1 MPSIHPTFA
10 DAKKLHALHAT
21 DKDLLPIYLDLTADL
36 DTPVSVYLKLRQQQ
50 TGDVKQSFLLES
62 IFPGE
67 NIARYSLIG
76 TDPLKTLLSGPNC
89 AYKGD
94 PLVQLEQ
101 EMKTFR
107 VVHLPELDV
116 PMTGGAVG
124 YCSFDAVRH
133 FEPTVGPFVDKQ
145 TDIFGIPESMY
156 MLFNTIVVFDHVFHS
171 LKVVTHVNI
180 HGDFDAEYQAAS
192 DRILAIQGF
201 LDAPLAR
208 SSSSAHVN
216 DKTALTEVDY
226 EAISNVGR
234 DKYMNFVTTLKTHI
248 VDGDIFQA
256 VPSHRLNIPLPATVT
271 SFDLYRQMRVINP
284 SPYMFYLDF
293 ADGLEVRCLLLERA
307 EHIMLVDLGRNDVGR
322 VAVPGSVKV
331 EALMKIEKYSHVMH
345 IVSVVKGELRQDKS
359 IYDAYRALFPAGT
372 LTGAPKVKAM
382 QLICGLEQ
390 ERRGIYG
397 GSVGYIGFNGVLD
410 TAIAIR
416 TIVVHN
422 RRVYCQAGAGIV
434 YDSDPA
440 AEYHETIIKLGSAVR
455 TVEKCVHH
463 KESNA

>member
-1 MPSIHPTFA
+1 MPSIHPTFTE
-10 DAKKLHALHAT
+10 AKALHATHAT

-50 TGDVKQSFLLES
+50 TGVVKQSFLLES
-62 IFPGE
+62 ILPGE

-76 TDPLKTLLSGPNC
+76 TDPLKTLESGPNC
-89 AYKGD
+89 AFKGD
-94 PLVQLEQ
+94 PLAQLEK

-107 VVHLPELDV
+107 VVNLPELNV
-116 PMTGGAVG
+116 PMSGGAVG

-180 HGDFDAEYQAAS
+180 HGDFESEYHAATE
-192 DRILAIQGF
+192 RIFAIQRH
-201 LDAPLAR
+201 LDAPLAH

-216 DKTALTEVDY
+216 DKA
-226 EAISNVGR
+226 A
-234 DKYMNFVTTLKTHI
+234 
-248 VDGDIFQA
+248 
-256 VPSHRLNIPLPATVT
+256 
-271 SFDLYRQMRVINP
+271 
-284 SPYMFYLDF
+284 
-293 ADGLEVRCLLLERA
+293 LERA

-322 VAVPGSVKV
+322 VAVPGSVRV

-345 IVSVVKGELRQDKS
+345 IVSVVKGDLREDKT
-359 IYDAYRALFPAGT
+359 IYDAYRAIFPAGT

-382 QLICGLEQ
+382 QLICGLEK

-397 GSVGYIGFNGVLD
+397 GSVGYVGFNGVLD

-422 RRVYCQAGAGIV
+422 NRVYCQAGAGIV

-463 KESNA
+463 KESNP

>member
-124 YCSFDAVRH
+124 FDAVRH

-293 ADGLEVRCLLLERA
+293 ADGLEERA